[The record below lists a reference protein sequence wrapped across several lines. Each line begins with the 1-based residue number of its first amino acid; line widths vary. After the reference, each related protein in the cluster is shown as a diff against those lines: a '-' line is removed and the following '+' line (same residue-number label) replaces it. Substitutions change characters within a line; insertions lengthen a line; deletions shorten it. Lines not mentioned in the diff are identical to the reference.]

1 MATTKKHLP
10 ISRKLVSGGSFS
22 QDDAD
27 ANKANINRKAYKW
40 LFEHKVFECSLSD
53 SSKLFDADII
63 TRNPMGA
70 AGNISWVGDENPRID
85 DIRDNMIDNEFIL
98 NYLPWIL
105 LEKPNGEI
113 VLMDRRTTDEIV
125 IGEFEFTNFIGCLF
139 KVRTRDIDTGKPVV
153 FTIQEIENEISKLGT
168 MANVRSDVPKGK
180 ITTEDLY
187 NELKY
192 AHSQGW
198 IKTEP
203 CSNGGDPLPDIYAI
217 LERIDEICG
226 NAFLGPK
233 KRMEL
238 AARLRNH
245 ADTSDRVRG
254 WRSSSLG
261 KKWLTE
267 STRNFKNVQPVY
279 EFDEKG
285 RRCVK
290 KGIKYEIMQT
300 NVNNKLGTAG
310 RIFED
315 DKDYE
320 IRVILFTG
328 VLTGYD
334 QRETFWKRLNSFVFD
349 WDRDLTNISDAFFR
363 GAAKIKDNI
372 KIYGAFPMLEVD
384 SDPDLKHKP
393 QYLDKMIYRKG
404 SSWVQK

>member
-1 MATTKKHLP
+1 M
-10 ISRKLVSGGSFS
+10 
-22 QDDAD
+22 
-27 ANKANINRKAYKW
+27 
-40 LFEHKVFECSLSD
+40 FECAESD
-53 SSKLFDADII
+53 SSKLFEADII
-63 TRNPMGA
+63 TRKPSGA

-85 DIRDNMIDNEFIL
+85 DIRDNMVENDFIL

-125 IGEFEFTNFIGCLF
+125 CDEFEFTNFIGCLF
-139 KVRTRDIDTGKPVV
+139 KVRTQDIDTGKPVK
-153 FTIQEIENEISKLGT
+153 FTDSEIENEISKLGT

-192 AHSQGW
+192 ANDEGW
-198 IKTEP
+198 IETEP
-203 CSNGGDPLPDIYAI
+203 CSNGGDPLPDIDAI

-384 SDPDLKHKP
+384 SDPDLKYKP

>member
-1 MATTKKHLP
+1 M
-10 ISRKLVSGGSFS
+10 
-22 QDDAD
+22 
-27 ANKANINRKAYKW
+27 
-40 LFEHKVFECSLSD
+40 
-53 SSKLFDADII
+53 
-63 TRNPMGA
+63 
-70 AGNISWVGDENPRID
+70 
-85 DIRDNMIDNEFIL
+85 

-105 LEKPNGEI
+105 LERPNGQI

-139 KVRTRDIDTGKPVV
+139 KVRTHDRDTKKPVK
-153 FTIQEIENEISKLGT
+153 FTDGEIENEISKLGT

-192 AHSQGW
+192 AHKQKW
-198 IKTEP
+198 IQTEP

-226 NAFLGPK
+226 NAFLGKK

-245 ADTSDRVRG
+245 ADTSDKVRG
-254 WRSSSLG
+254 WRSSSLA

-267 STRNFKNVQPVY
+267 DTRNFKNVQPVY

-300 NVNNKLGTAG
+300 NVNNKLGTVG

-384 SDPDLKHKP
+384 SDPDLKSHP
-393 QYLDKMIYRKG
+393 QYLNKMIYRKG